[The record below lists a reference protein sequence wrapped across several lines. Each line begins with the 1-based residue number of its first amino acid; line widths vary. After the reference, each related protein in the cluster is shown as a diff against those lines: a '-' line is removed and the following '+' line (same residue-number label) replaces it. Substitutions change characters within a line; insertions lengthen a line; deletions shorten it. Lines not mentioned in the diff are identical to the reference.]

1 MKKKIKDC
9 FSLRR
14 VGSRLLTAGVT
25 VALLAGVLVTGCSK
39 KPEKPGEIKIG
50 VVVYD
55 DYDTF
60 VGQLIDVFMEEL
72 SKRRDEGRK
81 ITVERRGSGGSQIT
95 QNQQVDELIK
105 AGCDVICV
113 NLVDRTDPAM
123 IIEAARAAD
132 VPVIFFNRE
141 LVNQDLY
148 SWDRLYYVGADA
160 YDSGIIEGKIAAD
173 AIAADPSMDKN
184 DDGRISLVV
193 LEGEPGHQDAIIRS
207 EYSVSTIIDSG
218 IEVDKL
224 ESGIANWKRSEA
236 QSRMGQM
243 IDKYGDDIELV
254 LANNDDMALGA
265 VDEYDAREVPFSK
278 RPAIV
283 GIDGTKEGLDAVGN
297 GSLLGTVYNDKEGQ
311 GKAMLVLA
319 MAVADGHDIVGD
331 LDQYADLMDGKYIRF
346 PYARVTRDN
355 VADYMK

>member
-1 MKKKIKDC
+1 MGGR
-9 FSLRR
+9 L
-14 VGSRLLTAGVT
+14 VGATLVLAMMAGVIT
-25 VALLAGVLVTGCSK
+25 TGCAGKGTKS
-39 KPEKPGEIKIG
+39 EEIKIG

-55 DYDTF
+55 EYDTF
-60 VGQLIDVFMEEL
+60 VSQLIDVFMEDVSE
-72 SKRRDEGRK
+72 KKQEGSK
-81 ITVERRGSGGSQIT
+81 ITVERRGSAGSQIT

-160 YDSGIIEGKIAAD
+160 YDSGNIEGQIAAD
-173 AIAADPSMDKN
+173 AFRDNPSMDKN
-184 DDGRISLVV
+184 KDGKISLVV
-193 LEGEPGHQDAIIRS
+193 LEGEPGHQDAIIRT
-207 EYSVSTIIDSG
+207 EYSVSTIMNSG

-236 QSRMGQM
+236 QSKMGQM

-265 VDEYDAREVPFSK
+265 IDEYESRNITFSK

-283 GIDGTKEGLDAVGN
+283 GIDGTREGLAAVES
-297 GSLLGTVYNDKEGQ
+297 GSMLGTVYNDKEGQ

-355 VADYMK
+355 VSDYMQ